1 MDFPLP
7 ARLSWRSAPCMP
19 AAALL
24 SVYCLD
30 RLFVCSRADAAVG
43 RRKKS
48 TTSAETEAAIHADD
62 NVKFENEPTKSPGKL
77 CLWYTRP
84 AKTWTEALPV
94 GNGYMGAMVYGG
106 VNTEHIQFNE
116 GTVWTGQP
124 HDYAH
129 EGAVKYL
136 PEIRRLLQEGRA
148 AEREARKL
156 DPDLKS
162 PEAREK
168 MRIADATA
176 RGRRPGRREFMSEP
190 LHQKAYQPLGD
201 LWIEFPK
208 VEAVSG
214 YRRSLISRWRRLY
227 AATSI
232 ASAMSPIPAGLRV
245 ASRSR
250 RLCCL

>member
-1 MDFPLP
+1 M
-7 ARLSWRSAPCMP
+7 
-19 AAALL
+19 
-24 SVYCLD
+24 
-30 RLFVCSRADAAVG
+30 
-43 RRKKS
+43 
-48 TTSAETEAAIHADD
+48 
-62 NVKFENEPTKSPGKL
+62 KFENEPTKSPGKL

-129 EGAVKYL
+129 KGAVKYL

-148 AEREARKL
+148 AEIEARKL

-162 PEAREK
+162 PESRAK
-168 MRIADATA
+168 MRIAQSRQREAEDLA
-176 RGRRPGRREFMSEP
+176 GREFMSEP

-208 VEAVSG
+208 VEKVSG
-214 YRRSLISRWRRLY
+214 YQTMARFGRRWLRQDAVSHGRQRHSPGSDCITSGSSHRRY
-227 AATSI
+227 ARCTRTKAD
-232 ASAMSPIPAGLRV
+232 
-245 ASRSR
+245 
-250 RLCCL
+250 

>member
-1 MDFPLP
+1 MF
-7 ARLSWRSAPCMP
+7 ARRCICLSSIVLTASLSAP
-19 AAALL
+19 
-24 SVYCLD
+24 
-30 RLFVCSRADAAVG
+30 RADAAVG

-48 TTSAETEAAIHADD
+48 TTSAETEAAIRADD
-62 NVKFENEPTKSPGKL
+62 NVKFENEPTKPPGKL

-94 GNGYMGAMVYGG
+94 GNGYMGAMIYGG

-116 GTVWTGQP
+116 CTVWTGQP

-129 EGAVKYL
+129 KGAVKYL

-168 MRIADATA
+168 MRIANA
-176 RGRRPGRREFMSEP
+176 RQREAEDLARP
-190 LHQKAYQPLGD
+190 
-201 LWIEFPK
+201 
-208 VEAVSG
+208 
-214 YRRSLISRWRRLY
+214 
-227 AATSI
+227 
-232 ASAMSPIPAGLRV
+232 
-245 ASRSR
+245 
-250 RLCCL
+250 